1 MKNKFVKNQVSQ
13 ISLCRKGAW
22 LNSGLPSALKR
33 SFRDKLGL
41 DFELSDSQGLSSTK
55 DNIYKS
61 YINTIFHHE
70 TNGFIFQNNY
80 LPGIPKL
87 VFLESD
93 GCLNE
98 AMKSPYWDDIIGF
111 LSYSN
116 KEGFI
121 SDKPVFQNSD
131 IDKISDFL
139 FKYINKSVASRPL
152 YGLTLV
158 GGKSQRMKKD
168 KGSLDYFGK
177 AQGQHVYDLLNEVC
191 EKTYI
196 SIREEQLNLDYLN
209 GMEGHCLPDK
219 FLNMGPLGGLL
230 TAFHKHPEA
239 SWLVLACDLPY
250 VSKENLE
257 QLIKGRN
264 FFKKATCFKN
274 PEKGWPEPLC
284 TIYEPG
290 AVKAFHQYLAL
301 GVVCPRKVL
310 MNVPHELLEV
320 NSELVLQNINTPEGY
335 KEAKSKTKL
344 SVFENEGNYQ

>member
-1 MKNKFVKNQVSQ
+1 MKNTQVNNQVLQ

-22 LNSGLPSALKR
+22 LNSGLPSALRR
-33 SFRDKLGL
+33 SFKDKFGL
-41 DFELSDSQGLSSTK
+41 DIELCDGQNLSSTK
-55 DNIYKS
+55 DSVYKD
-61 YINTIFHHE
+61 YLNTLFRHE
-70 TNGFIFQNNY
+70 PHGFIFHNNY
-80 LPGIPKL
+80 LLGVPKL
-87 VFLESD
+87 IFLESD
-93 GCLNE
+93 ACLDE
-98 AMKSPYWDDIIGF
+98 AMKSPYWDDVIGF

-116 KEGFI
+116 KEQFVG
-121 SDKPVFQNSD
+121 DKPIFQNSD
-131 IDKISDFL
+131 IEKISDFI
-139 FKYINKSVASRPL
+139 FNYINQSATSRPL
-152 YGLTLV
+152 YGLALV

-177 AQGQHVYDLLNEVC
+177 AQGQHVYDLLDNFC
-191 EKTYI
+191 DKTYI
-196 SIREEQLNLDYLN
+196 SIREEQSNLNYLN

-257 QLIKGRN
+257 QLIQGRN
-264 FFKKATCFKN
+264 YFKKATCFKN

-290 AVKAFHQYLAL
+290 AIKAFHQYLSL

-310 MNVPHELLEV
+310 MNLPHEVLDV

-335 KEAKSKTKL
+335 KEVKSKTKL
-344 SVFENEGNYQ
+344 SVYENEGSYQ